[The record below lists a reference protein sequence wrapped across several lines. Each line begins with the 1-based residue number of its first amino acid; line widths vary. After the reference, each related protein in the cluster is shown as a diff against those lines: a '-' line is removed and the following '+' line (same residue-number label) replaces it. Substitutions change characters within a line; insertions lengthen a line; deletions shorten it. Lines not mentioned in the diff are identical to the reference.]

1 MKKITLIILA
11 LTVNVSFAQ
20 TILSEDFN
28 SYDSGAL
35 IIGDGNDAIFE
46 SKANRAA
53 NPDCSSGAIPERDDL
68 QILDNGGD
76 KYVAFYDNGIN
87 CKGSDGSHVA
97 FAAFMNKKLPAL
109 TIDTFYTVTFEAW
122 FVSDVAAPT
131 HKAINLQIRTS
142 ASGYATRQ
150 PYFKYA
156 SDGTSASSTDGD
168 NGVLY
173 FGTNEG
179 YDFLDTPGVKKT
191 YVGVFKP
198 EGDYDPTAEDYYFM
212 IVKGSGIFP
221 GDDVSLSGSPADES
235 SHYAIDNLTIEV
247 GNLLLSTAELK
258 KFGFSLFPNPTTG
271 LINFKAN
278 EAVSR
283 IGIFNTLGQEV
294 FNKELNVTNG
304 QLDISHLN
312 NGIYSIKATING
324 QSGTMKFIKK

>member
-35 IIGDGNDAIFE
+35 NIGDGNDAIFE

-87 CKGSDGSHVA
+87 CKGNGDHVA

-179 YDFLDTPGVKKT
+179 YDLLETSGVKKT

>member
-11 LTVNVSFAQ
+11 FTFNVSFAQ

-28 SYDSGAL
+28 SYDNGAL
-35 IIGDGNDAIFE
+35 NIGDGNDAIFE
-46 SKANRAA
+46 SKANKDA
-53 NPDCSSGAIPERDDL
+53 NPDCASGPIPERDDL
-68 QILDNGGD
+68 QIIDNGGD

-87 CKGSDGSHVA
+87 CKGNGDHTA

-122 FVSDVAAPT
+122 FVSNATPT

-173 FGTNEG
+173 FGPNEG
-179 YDFLDTPGVKKT
+179 YDFLETSGVKKT

-198 EGDYDPTAEDYYFM
+198 EGDYDPTANDYYFM
-212 IVKGSGIFP
+212 VVKGSGIFP
-221 GDDVSLSGSPADES
+221 GDDVSLDGSPADES
-235 SHYAIDNLTIEV
+235 SHYAIDNITIEV

-278 EAVSR
+278 EAVSQ
-283 IGIFNTLGQEV
+283 IGIYNTLGQEV
-294 FNKELNVTNG
+294 FNKALNVTNG
-304 QLDISHLN
+304 QLDVSHLN

>member
-1 MKKITLIILA
+1 MKKITLIIFA
-11 LTVNVSFAQ
+11 LSLNVSFSQ

-28 SYDSGAL
+28 SYDAGVMT
-35 IIGDGNDAIFE
+35 IGNGDGAVFE
-46 SKANRAA
+46 TKAN
-53 NPDCSSGAIPERDDL
+53 NTENTTCTSGAIPARKDL
-68 QILDNGGD
+68 QIIDNAGD

-87 CKGSDGSHVA
+87 CKGNGDHVA
-97 FAAFMNKKLPAL
+97 FSAFINKKLPAL
-109 TIDTFYTVTFEAW
+109 NIDTFYTVTFEAW
-122 FVSDVAAPT
+122 FVSNATPT
-131 HKAINLQIRTS
+131 HKAINLQIRTNP
-142 ASGYATRQ
+142 SGYATRQ

-173 FGTNEG
+173 FGPNEG
-179 YDFLDTPGVKKT
+179 YDFLETSGVKKT

-212 IVKGSGIFP
+212 MVKGSGIFP

-235 SHYAIDNLTIEV
+235 SYYAFDNITIEE
-247 GNLLLSTAELK
+247 GNLLLSTVELK

-278 EAVSR
+278 EAVSQ
-283 IGIFNTLGQEV
+283 IEIFNTLGQEV
-294 FNKELNVTNG
+294 FNKALNVTNG
-304 QLDISHLN
+304 QLDVSHLN

>member
-11 LTVNVSFAQ
+11 LTFNVSFAQ

-28 SYDSGAL
+28 TYDTGAL
-35 IIGDGNDAIFE
+35 NIGDGNDAIFE
-46 SKANRAA
+46 SKANRAS
-53 NPDCSSGAIPERDDL
+53 NPDCSSGPIPERDDL

-87 CKGSDGSHVA
+87 CKGNTGDHVA

-122 FVSDVAAPT
+122 FVSNATPT
-131 HKAINLQIRTS
+131 HKAINLQIRTNP
-142 ASGYATRQ
+142 AGYATRQ

-173 FGTNEG
+173 FGSNEG
-179 YDFLDTPGVKKT
+179 YDFLDTVGVKKT

-198 EGDYDPTAEDYYFM
+198 EGDYDPTTNDYYFM
-212 IVKGSGIFP
+212 MVKGSGIFP

-235 SHYAIDNLTIEV
+235 SYYAIDNLTIEE
-247 GNLLLSTAELK
+247 GNLLLSTVELK
-258 KFGFSLFPNPTTG
+258 KLGFSLFPNPTTG

-278 EAVSR
+278 EAVSQ
-283 IGIFNTLGQEV
+283 IEIFNTLGQEV
-294 FNKELNVTNG
+294 FNKALNVTNG
-304 QLDISHLN
+304 QLDVSHLN

>member
-28 SYDSGAL
+28 NYDTGAL
-35 IIGDGNDAIFE
+35 NIGNGDDAIFE

-53 NPDCSSGAIPERDDL
+53 NPDCSSGSIPERDDL

-87 CKGSDGSHVA
+87 CKGNGDFTA

-109 TIDTFYTVTFEAW
+109 TLDTFYTVTFEAW
-122 FVSDVAAPT
+122 FVSNATPT
-131 HKAINLQIRTS
+131 HKAINLQIRTNP
-142 ASGYATRQ
+142 AGYATRQ

-173 FGTNEG
+173 FGPNEG
-179 YDFLDTPGVKKT
+179 YDFLQTSGVKKT

-198 EGDYDPTAEDYYFM
+198 EGDYDPTTNDYYFI

-221 GDDVSLSGSPADES
+221 GDDVSLSGSAADES
-235 SHYAIDNLTIEV
+235 SYYAIDNLTIEE
-247 GNLLLSTAELK
+247 GNLLLSTVELK

-278 EAVSR
+278 EAVSQ

-304 QLDISHLN
+304 QLDVSHLN
-312 NGIYSIKATING
+312 NGIYSIKAIING